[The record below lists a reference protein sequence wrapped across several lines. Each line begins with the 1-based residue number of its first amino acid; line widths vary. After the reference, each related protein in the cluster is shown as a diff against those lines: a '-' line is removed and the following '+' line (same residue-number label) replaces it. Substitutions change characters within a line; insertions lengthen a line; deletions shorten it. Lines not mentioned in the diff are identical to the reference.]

1 MSHINR
7 RRGDTRLRIVRL
19 GAKLFLEDGYSKTTM
34 KRISRELDLS
44 PGNITFYFPTK
55 DHLLAV
61 LVNELFDFQNLTIER
76 ITKDGKS
83 SLFAYCLE
91 FVAIA
96 AICAESE
103 VAKDFYTAAYSSPY
117 TLALIRKN
125 DTQKTRAV
133 FGDFCKS
140 FSEADWVAAE
150 NIASG
155 IEYGTI
161 MTSGKET
168 DLDRTIE
175 KALDSILY
183 LYSVPEE
190 LRTQT
195 VSRVLSLDYG
205 TLGKRIL
212 CEFQDYIDQTN
223 KITEI

>member
-96 AICAESE
+96 ATCAESE

-161 MTSGKET
+161 MTSGQET

-205 TLGKRIL
+205 MLGKRIL